1 MAIFHLDVKTGT
13 RGGGQSASAKFDY
26 LGREGRYSKE
36 AEELEYKESGNMPA
50 WAEDDAGK
58 YWAAADEHE
67 RVNGRL
73 FQQVEVAL
81 PEELNEQQRRDLARS
96 FAEKL
101 TGQERL
107 PYTLAIH
114 RGEAK
119 NPGDKNN
126 PHAHLM
132 ISERGLDGH
141 ARSAETWFK
150 RANKRNPERGG
161 ALKSREPMNPDWIAQ
176 TRQVWEQEAN
186 RALERAGRSERINH
200 RSLAEQFTE
209 AERSGDLERAA
220 ELSRE
225 PSVHRGPQTRQADS
239 TVKQR
244 VGEVDRINRGLER
257 ERREIDASI
266 GQAEQEITGERARLK
281 ETYERIRTAIDE
293 RIRQAGRA
301 IRAGSEAAGRAVRE
315 LGRAGHALGRAGAT
329 IGRAV
334 RTGAERVR
342 RVGEQDDRTR
352 RGPPEDGRTCDEID
366 RRLRHSDQRLQRSRE
381 GFNRAHSLIH
391 AEAEQKRTA
400 GDRWDRFEGRIE
412 SLIQSQ
418 RERNRSGPE
427 W

>member
-36 AEELEYKESGNMPA
+36 DEELEYKESGNMPA

-81 PEELNEQQRRDLARS
+81 PVELDERQRRALARS

-101 TGQERL
+101 TGPERL

-114 RGEAK
+114 RGAAK

-132 ISERGLDGH
+132 ISERGLDGQD
-141 ARSAETWFK
+141 RSAETWFK

-161 ALKSREPMNPDWIAQ
+161 ALKSRELMNPDWIAQ

-220 ELSRE
+220 VLSRE
-225 PSVHRGPQTRQADS
+225 PSVHRGPQKRQADS

-266 GQAEQEITGERARLK
+266 GQAEQEIAGERGRLK

-329 IGRAV
+329 IGRSIRTGSETVGRAGREIDRKHDAV
-334 RTGAERVR
+334 R
-342 RVGEQDDRTR
+342 
-352 RGPPEDGRTCDEID
+352 RTCDGLNQ
-366 RRLRHSDQRLQRSRE
+366 RLRECERQSQRTGERFGRTL
-381 GFNRAHSLIH
+381 SLIQ

-400 GDRWDRFEGRIE
+400 GDRWDRVEGRIE